1 MSFLTG
7 LFRRQ
12 GQAAAAAPPAPS
24 CDSLYGDYIQKQTG
38 FASASSNLKMCNT
51 SDPTKY
57 PMNMSLQPVITPA
70 QQRYNTA
77 QPLQAQFNSQLTLY
91 TSLVASTKAFIAAA
105 QPLQTYKSILES
117 QLNGATTTNQNI
129 QKQIA
134 TNTDIVN
141 QVSVA
146 VPQLSHIGPFGAK
159 DLKTG
164 VGYSFLV
171 TYSLFFILVAIV
183 LYIRFS
189 QTGSKAVLIICLLI
203 MLVAAAAG
211 AYFFAISTDYGLGLA
226 NPQAYITDVTNN
238 IKTDLNNLGNTIK
251 TDATKVGNT
260 IKNVVT

>member
-1 MSFLTG
+1 MQGFRN
-7 LFRRQ
+7 LFNRTA
-12 GQAAAAAPPAPS
+12 QAQKQAPS

-38 FASASSNLKMCNT
+38 FASASSTLKMCNT
-51 SDPTKY
+51 SYPDKY
-57 PMNMSLQPVITPA
+57 PMNMSLQPVVTPA

-77 QPLQAQFNSQLTLY
+77 QPLQAQFNSQVALY

-117 QLNGATTTNQNI
+117 QLNGVTTNNKNLKQ
-129 QKQIA
+129 QIA
-134 TNTDIVN
+134 TNTNTVN

-146 VPQLSHIGPFGAK
+146 VPQLSNIGPFGAK

-164 VGYSFLV
+164 VGYAFLV

-203 MLVAAAAG
+203 MLAAAATG

-226 NPQAYITDVTNN
+226 NPRAYVTDVTNT
-238 IKTDLNNLGNTIK
+238 IKTDLNN
-251 TDATKVGNT
+251 VGNT
-260 IKNVVT
+260 VKNAVT

>member
-1 MSFLTG
+1 MSFLTR
-7 LFRRQ
+7 LFRKQ
-12 GQAAAAAPPAPS
+12 GQAAAPPAAPS

-38 FASASSNLKMCNT
+38 FTSASSNLKICNT

>member
-1 MSFLTG
+1 MSWLER

-12 GQAAAAAPPAPS
+12 RQAAAAAAAAPS

-38 FASASSNLKMCNT
+38 FTSASSTLKMCNT

-117 QLNGATTTNQNI
+117 QLNGATINNKNLQ
-129 QKQIA
+129 QQIA
-134 TNTDIVN
+134 TNTNTVN
-141 QVSVA
+141 QVSVT

-171 TYSLFFILVAIV
+171 TYSLFFILVAVV

-189 QTGSKAVLIICLLI
+189 QTGSKPVLIICLLI
-203 MLVAAAAG
+203 MLAAAATG

-226 NPQAYITDVTNN
+226 NPQAYITDVT
-238 IKTDLNNLGNTIK
+238 TTIK
-251 TDATKVGNT
+251 TDINNVGNR
-260 IKNVVT
+260 IKNAVT